1 MRSVVDS
8 PLLGV
13 VGGSASAVGECSLL
27 ASVGVRLWTTE
38 CRGEPNQWLV
48 IEYQLPRARCV
59 WTTESEL
66 NFAVDKGLLGLPWR
80 RTYQTIDVPRGALTT
95 PSRPRSPLLD

>member
-1 MRSVVDS
+1 MRIAVDS

-13 VGGSASAVGECSLL
+13 VGGSASVVGECSLL

-48 IEYQLPRARCV
+48 IEYQLPSARCV